1 MFSLM
6 MSLNLKK
13 SKKSKGDR
21 YGNSKENSNQT
32 LHRLSGAASQ
42 EGTGTYCTQP
52 GGGFFRGPYRKEGR
66 PGSIYL
72 Q

>member
-32 LHRLSGAASQ
+32 LYWLSGAAP
-42 EGTGTYCTQP
+42 EKGAYPDCEEP
-52 GGGFFRGPYRKEGR
+52 
-66 PGSIYL
+66 
-72 Q
+72 